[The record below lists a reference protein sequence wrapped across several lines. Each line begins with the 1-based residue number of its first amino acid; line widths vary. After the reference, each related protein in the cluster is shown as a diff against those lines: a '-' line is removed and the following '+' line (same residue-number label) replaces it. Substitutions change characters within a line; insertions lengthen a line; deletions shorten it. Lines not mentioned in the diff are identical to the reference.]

1 MPVNTNLKPVELPMV
16 LKFGQKPKTD
26 FLNNLDA
33 LKVELVDSPTRIQ
46 AWNVAWHYVK
56 ATWADQPDIDPTSG
70 VSDRELSKNLEDV
83 LGGRTLPA
91 PMECL
96 GFTFR
101 LSGLSFQEV
110 THIIRHRAGTFAAQ
124 CTGDRDLRD
133 DAAVIPE
140 PVQNSPE
147 FLERW
152 KKIVED
158 SKQLYAD
165 MTDSRVISMMDAR
178 LILPKCMTSFYYMR
192 LPLKDLIGFIY
203 QRIDSQIQPASD
215 NLLAS
220 KMAVAVA
227 RVIPEFT
234 SVIDFGNFLKTNT
247 AIEYKSLDIAEDLKP
262 DVVGSVTDI
271 PAQNDSV
278 DVACAFE
285 VLEHLPFE
293 KFDTAVG
300 ELARVA
306 RGYVV
311 ISLPHFGPVI
321 AFSLKLPFLPLLRF
335 SFKIPFYKKHTFNG
349 QHYWEIGKQ
358 GYPVSKIR
366 NTLSKY
372 GTIERDF
379 VPFGS
384 FYHHFFVVKIS

>member
-1 MPVNTNLKPVELPMV
+1 ME
-16 LKFGQKPKTD
+16 
-26 FLNNLDA
+26 
-33 LKVELVDSPTRIQ
+33 SPQID
-46 AWNVAWHYVK
+46 K
-56 ATWADQPDIDPTSG
+56 AGYQFE
-70 VSDRELSKNLEDV
+70 RY
-83 LGGRTLPA
+83 
-91 PMECL
+91 
-96 GFTFR
+96 GFEERFISYYWQLR
-101 LSGLSFQEV
+101 EV
-110 THIIRHRAGTFAAQ
+110 TRLHPRTVLEVGV
-124 CTGDRDLRD
+124 GD
-133 DAAVIPE
+133 AV
-140 PVQNSPE
+140 
-147 FLERW
+147 
-152 KKIVED
+152 
-158 SKQLYAD
+158 
-165 MTDSRVISMMDAR
+165 
-178 LILPKCMTSFYYMR
+178 
-192 LPLKDLIGFIY
+192 
-203 QRIDSQIQPASD
+203 
-215 NLLAS
+215 
-220 KMAVAVA
+220 
-227 RVIPEFT
+227 
-234 SVIDFGNFLKTNT
+234 FGNFLKTNT